1 MEAVGG
7 LASPKNA
14 LIVRVVS
21 YKTHFLP
28 PELDGLLSEG
38 VETSLA
44 DTVSTASQL
53 EEADTPL
60 SRAKADSPKI
70 KCTTN

>member
-1 MEAVGG
+1 MHQ
-7 LASPKNA
+7 LLK
-14 LIVRVVS
+14 LLLLF
-21 YKTHFLP
+21 YKTPFLP

-44 DTVSTASQL
+44 DTVSTAAQV

-60 SRAKADSPKI
+60 ARAKAVFTKI
-70 KCTTN
+70 